1 MRLLTR
7 QQNLISSLEE
17 MFIQVLNLQ
26 LMRLQPENR
35 VQSPSIVLYSHIR
48 ALRSD
53 VTEMISSSQT
63 KTISKWKIMITPAV
77 RYRDIML
84 PSIQNTPSVMQ
95 SLYLQRSRSK
105 QRQRA
110 ALAVEHLSLTRIN
123 VSVVVSVQR
132 SVSLMRSSYIE
143 NCLDAARWFQVKI
156 S

>member
-1 MRLLTR
+1 
-7 QQNLISSLEE
+7 
-17 MFIQVLNLQ
+17 
-26 LMRLQPENR
+26 
-35 VQSPSIVLYSHIR
+35 
-48 ALRSD
+48 
-53 VTEMISSSQT
+53 
-63 KTISKWKIMITPAV
+63 MITPAV

>member
-1 MRLLTR
+1 
-7 QQNLISSLEE
+7 
-17 MFIQVLNLQ
+17 
-26 LMRLQPENR
+26 
-35 VQSPSIVLYSHIR
+35 
-48 ALRSD
+48 
-53 VTEMISSSQT
+53 
-63 KTISKWKIMITPAV
+63 MITPAV

-95 SLYLQRSRSK
+95 NLYLQKSRSK
-105 QRQRA
+105 QRQHVV
-110 ALAVEHLSLTRIN
+110 LDVELLLLTRIN